1 MKRIKLLVLLVHD
14 QQEAFDFYTEKL
26 GFRTHT
32 DAAFGEGNRWL
43 TICLP
48 EQPDVEIALSLAAN
62 DDMKARVGNQLDAD
76 NALFGIATED
86 IKADIAALKA
96 KGVEMAS
103 DLIEQP
109 YGKFVFFKDLYGNKL
124 YLSEE
129 K

>member
-26 GFRTHT
+26 GFQTHT
-32 DAAFGEGNRWL
+32 DASFGEGNRWL

-48 EQPDVEIALSLAAN
+48 EQPDVEIALSPATNEDTKL
-62 DDMKARVGNQLDAD
+62 RVGNQLDAD
-76 NALFGIATED
+76 NALFGIVTED
-86 IKADIAALKA
+86 IKADIESLKA

-103 DLIEQP
+103 DLIEEP
-109 YGKFVFFKDLYGNKL
+109 YGKFVFFKDLYGNRL

>member
-26 GFRTHT
+26 GFQTHT
-32 DAAFGEGNRWL
+32 DASFGEGNRWL

-48 EQPDVEIALSLAAN
+48 EQPDVEIALSPATN
-62 DDMKARVGNQLDAD
+62 EDTKSRVGNQLDAD
-76 NALFGIATED
+76 NALFGIVTED
-86 IKADIAALKA
+86 IKADIASLKA

-103 DLIEQP
+103 DLIEEP
-109 YGKFVFFKDLYGNKL
+109 YGKFVFFKDLYGNRL

>member
-1 MKRIKLLVLLVHD
+1 MKRIKLFVLLVHD
-14 QQEAFDFYTEKL
+14 QQGAFDFYTEKL
-26 GFRTHT
+26 GFKVHT

-48 EQPDVEIALSLAAN
+48 EQPELEIALSPAIN
-62 DDMKARVGNQLDAD
+62 DDTKSRVGNQLDAD
-76 NALFGIATED
+76 NALFGIVTED
-86 IKADIAALKA
+86 IRADIAALKA
-96 KGVEMAS
+96 KGVEMTS

>member
-1 MKRIKLLVLLVHD
+1 MKRIKLFVLLVHD

-26 GFRTHT
+26 GFKVHT

-48 EQPDVEIALSLAAN
+48 EQPDLEIALSAATN
-62 DDMKARVGNQLDAD
+62 DDTKSRVGNQLDAD
-76 NALFGIATED
+76 NALFGIVTED
-86 IKADIAALKA
+86 IEADIAALKA
-96 KGVEMAS
+96 KGVEMTS

-109 YGKFVFFKDLYGNKL
+109 YGKFVFFKDLYGNRL